1 MTGVAS
7 TTSSSSSSLLSGRA
21 GGRVVVVLGRKP
33 RACGGTFARSPEASA
48 RGAGC
53 RRAWRGLRR
62 EGGVA
67 AGEVGLPRTA
77 ARAFSLSIA
86 ALSSRYSPYISRIPG
101 AARASSLLGWR
112 PCVRAKSTSHVL
124 RRTRTVSRRAASS
137 PPAALGPGAPDV
149 DAGARSPAMA
159 PRGASIPRPLPRALD
174 YDDRQGVSEGTS
186 DSNRL
191 TAAVSR
197 QDLGRRAA
205 GGAHIEQRGSRAAV
219 RAQRTP
225 SPPPTP
231 PRLVNHLGPSSR
243 PSLAARR
250 PRSLPARGASPPGA
264 RRDPPP

>member
-1 MTGVAS
+1 M
-7 TTSSSSSSLLSGRA
+7 
-21 GGRVVVVLGRKP
+21 VVLGRKP

-197 QDLGRRAA
+197 QDRQARGRGCPHRAA
-205 GGAHIEQRGSRAAV
+205 RVAS
-219 RAQRTP
+219 
-225 SPPPTP
+225 
-231 PRLVNHLGPSSR
+231 
-243 PSLAARR
+243 RR
-250 PRSLPARGASPPGA
+250 PRAAHAL
-264 RRDPPP
+264 RRPRRVS